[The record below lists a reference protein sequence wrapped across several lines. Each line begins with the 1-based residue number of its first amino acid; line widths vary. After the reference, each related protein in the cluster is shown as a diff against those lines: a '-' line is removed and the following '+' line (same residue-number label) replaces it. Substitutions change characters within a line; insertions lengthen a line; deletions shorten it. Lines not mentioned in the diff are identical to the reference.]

1 MNKKLTSIVLV
12 LCMLV
17 SCVAVGSFAT
27 AAASTTDDS
36 VSASSDSGSVGGY
49 IEDGNILHCFDW
61 KYSDIQAEL
70 PNIAAAGFT
79 TVQTSPV
86 QTPDPLGQWY
96 GLYLPR
102 EFNCTS
108 GPLGTKDELASL
120 CSAAEQ
126 YGVKVICDVVANHL
140 TGDHANI
147 QNDLK
152 DSAYWH
158 PEFDVSDW
166 NDRYQVT
173 NGKIGMADLN
183 TGHEYVQNVVLNYL
197 RSLTAIGVDGFRFD
211 AAKHIGL
218 PSEGDGFWAKI
229 AQIGT
234 YRYGEIL
241 DSPGGDANNVMKE
254 YANYIGITDS
264 DSSGTITGA
273 IRDGH
278 TVESNGNWVN
288 RGISGDKIVYWG
300 ESHDTYSN
308 DPPPKEGG
316 WTKYLDQNIIDRA
329 YAVLGAKANSQSLYL
344 SRPYQKDKTS
354 IMSGQKGSTHFTSPE
369 VAEVNHFHNAMV
381 GKKEYY
387 TTGNNCF
394 VVCREGGAV
403 IVAAKG

>member
-27 AAASTTDDS
+27 SAASTTDNS
-36 VSASSDSGSVGGY
+36 VSASVDSEAVAANYGLASK

-61 KYSDIQAEL
+61 KYNDIKAEL
-70 PNIAAAGFT
+70 QNIAAAGFT

-108 GPLGTKDELASL
+108 GPLGTKDELAAL
-120 CSAAEQ
+120 CSAADQ
-126 YGVKVICDVVANHL
+126 YGIKIICDVVANHL

-147 QNDLK
+147 QDDLK
-152 DSAYWH
+152 DSQYWH

-166 NDRYQVT
+166 NNRFQVT

-183 TGHEYVQNVVLNYL
+183 TNHEHVRTVVLNYL

-218 PSEGDGFWAKI
+218 PSEGDQFWATI
-229 AQIGT
+229 SQIGV

-241 DSPGGDANNVMKE
+241 DSPGGDGNKVMKE
-254 YANYIGITDS
+254 YADYIGITDS
-264 DSSGTITGA
+264 QYSGTIMGA
-273 IRDGH
+273 VRDG
-278 TVESNGNWVN
+278 TVNISYGGNWVN
-288 RGISGDKIVYWG
+288 NGIAAEKIVYWA
-300 ESHDTYSN
+300 ESHDTFSN
-308 DPPPKEGG
+308 NPPPPEQDRPCLRGSRRKGEVPVPLPLQTFQDQQNRDHVRSEGQHPLHRQG
-316 WTKYLDQNIIDRA
+316 SC
-329 YAVLGAKANSQSLYL
+329 GSQPLPQ
-344 SRPYQKDKTS
+344 RD
-354 IMSGQKGSTHFTSPE
+354 GRFG
-369 VAEVNHFHNAMV
+369 
-381 GKKEYY
+381 
-387 TTGNNCF
+387 
-394 VVCREGGAV
+394 
-403 IVAAKG
+403 